1 MRYNSSFGKDSLR
14 LRGNTRLRGIGS
26 SARFARSPSERQLS
40 QNPSCTYNLQSSFG
54 NDSSATGRMPVH
66 IQDDKARG
74 ASAQQSPTPGPGE
87 YIGASHSS
95 LNTSGGWLGFCW
107 NDALSRR
114 QEPRNAK
121 RRFLGVHGWRIH
133 SKLVERLVTR
143 DDGNRKDGVT
153 RYTSD
158 SPCAPRTSTS
168 HNNFVFLNT
177 SKHNAHPS
185 DPPDGQDKFG
195 SRRLTST
202 HTIDNHKLDVDR
214 PTGGT

>member
-1 MRYNSSFGKDSLR
+1 
-14 LRGNTRLRGIGS
+14 
-26 SARFARSPSERQLS
+26 
-40 QNPSCTYNLQSSFG
+40 
-54 NDSSATGRMPVH
+54 MPAH

-87 YIGASHSS
+87 YIGASRSS
-95 LNTSGGWLGFCW
+95 LNTSGGWLGYCW
-107 NDALSRR
+107 NDALPRR
-114 QEPRNAK
+114 QVPRNAK

-158 SPCAPRTSTS
+158 SPCAPRTSIS
-168 HNNFVFLNT
+168 RNNFAFLNT
-177 SKHNAHPS
+177 SKQNATLPAHQTDKISWEAEGSHP
-185 DPPDGQDKFG
+185 
-195 SRRLTST
+195 RI
-202 HTIDNHKLDVDR
+202 TISHKLDADR